1 MIVSNLGE
9 RAACP
14 KLQTPKNFS
23 KVAGLAH
30 NLLAE
35 HKNQNFACGVFA
47 MIFPLRR
54 IAVSLSWFA
63 AGVVFIGASLTPAPV
78 DAQTTSV
85 KRAAPPAKARVKAS
99 SRNTS
104 SSWVPNPGVNARE
117 SYLIVDATSGRELAS
132 DRPDELR
139 HPASLTK
146 LMTIYLTF
154 SALDSGRLSLGDGL
168 QVSVNALN
176 APPTKMGMTPGGT
189 VNVRDATMALVTRS
203 ANDAAVLLAEALGG
217 SEEAFARLMTQKA
230 RQLGMTSTVFR
241 NASGLPNSEQVTTA
255 RDLSKLA
262 NALLRDYPHYYA
274 IFSAQ
279 SYAYRGRTLENHN
292 RMLGNYEGADGLKTG
307 YTNAS
312 GFNLVMSAVRDNR
325 RLIGVVMGGTSA
337 AQRDRTM
344 AALMDR
350 GFSLAAAMQLSPWT
364 SQRKPPSARYT
375 AAQFDPGSSFAEAYR
390 PPQAAPQ
397 QVSPKY
403 AGFVPPAP
411 AAPPAAQTAFAAAP
425 PPSAPAMSDTP
436 ALGSWVIQVGSF
448 SEPQAAQAALERATA
463 ALPNARSVSAI
474 VDEVQMA
481 NRVFHRARLINL
493 SQEQA
498 TEGCKRLE
506 KRKIYC
512 SALQVTAWNTPGAR

>member
-1 MIVSNLGE
+1 MSG
-9 RAACP
+9 
-14 KLQTPKNFS
+14 K
-23 KVAGLAH
+23 
-30 NLLAE
+30 
-35 HKNQNFACGVFA
+35 
-47 MIFPLRR
+47 
-54 IAVSLSWFA
+54 
-63 AGVVFIGASLTPAPV
+63 
-78 DAQTTSV
+78 
-85 KRAAPPAKARVKAS
+85 
-99 SRNTS
+99 
-104 SSWVPNPGVNARE
+104 E

-132 DRPDELR
+132 DRADELR
-139 HPASLTK
+139 HPASVTK

-154 SALDSGRLSLGDGL
+154 SALDSGRLALGDAL
-168 QVSVNALN
+168 PVSVNALN

-203 ANDAAVLLAEALGG
+203 ANDAAVLLAEGLAG

-230 RQLGMTSTVFR
+230 RQLGMSSTVFR

-255 RDLSKLA
+255 RDLAKLA
-262 NALLRDYPHYYA
+262 NALMRDYPHYYA
-274 IFSAQ
+274 IFSVQ

-350 GFSLAAAMQLSPWT
+350 GFALAAAMQLSPWT
-364 SQRKPPSARYT
+364 SVRKPPSARYT
-375 AAQFDPGSSFAEAYR
+375 AAQFDPGAGFAEAYR
-390 PPQAAPQ
+390 PPAAVQPQQAQQP

-403 AGFVPPAP
+403 AGFVAPAP
-411 AAPPAAQTAFAAAP
+411 AKPATTAAFAAAP
-425 PPSAPAMSDTP
+425 PAAPSAGSDTP

-448 SEPQAAQAALERATA
+448 SDPQAAQAALERATA
-463 ALPNARSVSAI
+463 ALPDSRSASAI

-498 TEGCKRLE
+498 IEGCKRLE
-506 KRKIYC
+506 KRKVYC

>member
-1 MIVSNLGE
+1 
-9 RAACP
+9 
-14 KLQTPKNFS
+14 
-23 KVAGLAH
+23 
-30 NLLAE
+30 
-35 HKNQNFACGVFA
+35 

-54 IAVSLSWFA
+54 IAVGFSWLAVSILFL
-63 AGVVFIGASLTPAPV
+63 GASLAPSPV
-78 DAQTTSV
+78 DAQTNSKSV
-85 KRAAPPAKARVKAS
+85 KRAAPPAKTRAKAS

-104 SSWVPNPGVNARE
+104 SSWVANPGVTAKDA
-117 SYLIVDATSGRELAS
+117 YLIVDATSGRELAS
-132 DRPDELR
+132 DRADELR
-139 HPASLTK
+139 HPASVTK

-168 QVSVNALN
+168 PVSVNALN

-189 VNVRDATMALVTRS
+189 VNVRDATMALITRS
-203 ANDAAVLLAEALGG
+203 ANDAAVLLAEGLAG

-230 RQLGMTSTVFR
+230 RQLGMSSTVFR

-255 RDLSKLA
+255 RDLAKLA

-274 IFSAQ
+274 IFSVQ

-292 RMLGNYEGADGLKTG
+292 RMLGNYDGADGLKTG

-350 GFSLAAAMQLSPWT
+350 GFTLASAMQLSPWT
-364 SQRKPPSARYT
+364 SVRKPASARYT
-375 AAQFDPGSSFAEAYR
+375 AAQFDPGASFAEAYR
-390 PPQAAPQ
+390 PPAAAQAQQGQQQ
-397 QVSPKY
+397 QVSPKF
-403 AGFVPPAP
+403 AGFVAPAP
-411 AAPPAAQTAFAAAP
+411 AKPATTAAFAAAP
-425 PPSAPAMSDTP
+425 AAAPPVASDMP
-436 ALGSWVIQVGSF
+436 VLGSWVIQVGSF

-463 ALPNARSVSAI
+463 ALPNARSASAI

-498 TEGCKRLE
+498 VEGCKRLE
-506 KRKIYC
+506 KRKVYC

>member
-1 MIVSNLGE
+1 
-9 RAACP
+9 
-14 KLQTPKNFS
+14 
-23 KVAGLAH
+23 
-30 NLLAE
+30 
-35 HKNQNFACGVFA
+35 

-54 IAVSLSWFA
+54 IAVGFSWLAVSILFL
-63 AGVVFIGASLTPAPV
+63 GASLAPSPV
-78 DAQTTSV
+78 DAQTKAKSV
-85 KRAAPPAKARVKAS
+85 KRAAPPAKARAKAS
-99 SRNTS
+99 ARSTS
-104 SSWVPNPGVNARE
+104 SSWVANPAVTAKDA
-117 SYLIVDATSGRELAS
+117 YLIVDATSGRELAA
-132 DRPDELR
+132 DHADDLR

-168 QVSVNALN
+168 PVSVNALN

-203 ANDAAVLLAEALGG
+203 ANDAAVLLAEGLAG
-217 SEEAFARLMTQKA
+217 SEEAFARVMTQKA
-230 RQLGMTSTVFR
+230 RQLGMSSTVFR

-255 RDLSKLA
+255 RDLAKLA
-262 NALLRDYPHYYA
+262 NALMRDYPHYYA

-279 SYAYRGRTLENHN
+279 SYSYRGRVLTNHN
-292 RMLGNYEGADGLKTG
+292 RMLGNYDGADGLKTG

-350 GFSLAAAMQLSPWT
+350 GFTLASAMQLSPWT
-364 SQRKPPSARYT
+364 SVRKPPSARYT
-375 AAQFDPGSSFAEAYR
+375 AAQFDPGASFAEAYR
-390 PPQAAPQ
+390 PPAAPSK

-411 AAPPAAQTAFAAAP
+411 ATPATPAAPAAFAAVPPAA
-425 PPSAPAMSDTP
+425 PSVSSDMP

-448 SEPQAAQAALERATA
+448 SEPQAAQAAPERATA
-463 ALPNARSVSAI
+463 ALPDARSASAI

-493 SQEQA
+493 SQNQA
-498 TEGCKRLE
+498 VEGCKRLE
-506 KRKIYC
+506 KRKVYC

>member
-1 MIVSNLGE
+1 MAVGISWL
-9 RAACP
+9 
-14 KLQTPKNFS
+14 
-23 KVAGLAH
+23 
-30 NLLAE
+30 
-35 HKNQNFACGVFA
+35 
-47 MIFPLRR
+47 
-54 IAVSLSWFA
+54 AVSILFLGA
-63 AGVVFIGASLTPAPV
+63 ALAPSPV
-78 DAQTTSV
+78 DAQTQAKSV
-85 KRAAPPAKARVKAS
+85 KRAAPPAKARAKAP

-104 SSWVPNPGVNARE
+104 SSWVANPGVTAKE
-117 SYLIVDATSGRELAS
+117 SYLIVDATSGRELAA
-132 DRPDELR
+132 DRADELR

-154 SALDSGRLSLGDGL
+154 SALDSGRLSLGDAL
-168 QVSVNALN
+168 PVSVNALN
-176 APPTKMGMTPGGT
+176 APPTKMGMSPGGT

-203 ANDAAVLLAEALGG
+203 ANDAAVLLAEGLAG

-230 RQLGMTSTVFR
+230 RQLGMSSTVFR

-255 RDLSKLA
+255 RDLAKLA

-274 IFSAQ
+274 IFSVQ
-279 SYAYRGRTLENHN
+279 SYSYRGRSLENHN
-292 RMLGNYEGADGLKTG
+292 RMLGNYDGADGLKTG

-350 GFSLAAAMQLSPWT
+350 GFALAQAMQLSAWT
-364 SQRKPPSARYT
+364 SVRKPPSARYT
-375 AAQFDPGSSFAEAYR
+375 AAQFDPGASFAEAYR
-390 PPQAAPQ
+390 PPATPSK

-411 AAPPAAQTAFAAAP
+411 ATPAAPAAFTAAPPAAA
-425 PPSAPAMSDTP
+425 DTP

-463 ALPNARSVSAI
+463 ALPDARSASAI

-493 SQEQA
+493 SQDQA
-498 TEGCKRLE
+498 VEGCKRLE
-506 KRKIYC
+506 KRKVYC
-512 SALQVTAWNTPGAR
+512 AALQVTAWNTPGAR